1 MVKRIL
7 QQEQAIRSVLSAD
20 RKTTHLIPTWQ
31 DIDVLQSIDAALN
44 PLASLTDLLSG
55 ETYVTISAV
64 LPLLHLIEH
73 DLLKSSIS
81 DSKLTGDIKKKI
93 IDDISN
99 RYTVTKLGEKSSM
112 LLKFAS
118 FLDPRFKS
126 KYICSD
132 QIASIESKLE
142 MESVQIQPRVPPPA
156 TSSQDCH
163 PPPKKK
169 RNLGSLFKDVEGKN
183 DIEDVRPVI
192 SPEQKFKEELERYK
206 SSISLDFEEDPLI
219 WWKQNCLNLPILSQL
234 ARKYLCVC
242 ATSTSSERLFSAAGN
257 VVTPLRAHLKPDKV
271 EMLTFLSKNL

>member
-1 MVKRIL
+1 MLTGKPHTSF
-7 QQEQAIRSVLSAD
+7 QQ
-20 RKTTHLIPTWQ
+20 Q
-31 DIDVLQSIDAALN
+31 DIDVLQPIDAALN

-73 DLLKSSIS
+73 DILKSSIS
-81 DSKLTGDIKKKI
+81 DSNLTGDIKKKI

-142 MESVQIQPRVPPPA
+142 MET
-156 TSSQDCH
+156 TSS
-163 PPPKKK
+163 
-169 RNLGSLFKDVEGKN
+169 
-183 DIEDVRPVI
+183 
-192 SPEQKFKEELERYK
+192 
-206 SSISLDFEEDPLI
+206 SSCYI
-219 WWKQNCLNLPILSQL
+219 
-234 ARKYLCVC
+234 
-242 ATSTSSERLFSAAGN
+242 
-257 VVTPLRAHLKPDKV
+257 
-271 EMLTFLSKNL
+271 